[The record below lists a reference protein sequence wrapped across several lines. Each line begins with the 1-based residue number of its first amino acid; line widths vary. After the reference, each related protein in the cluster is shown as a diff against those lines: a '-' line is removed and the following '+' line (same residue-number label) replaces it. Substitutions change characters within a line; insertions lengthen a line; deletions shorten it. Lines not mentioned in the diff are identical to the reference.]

1 MLRVFLTI
9 SALIVIAVL
18 WFMWRLPDTGDMWFT
33 LAPTFGLFGVWG
45 GLVAVVVSAATWYV
59 SVPDHWLPLVFLG
72 LDPAALCA
80 GIMVLWTYR
89 KSDMSVE
96 TIAAQRLQAWIAIT
110 LGLIAVA
117 IGYTYVMTNKAVFTP
132 IGQ

>member
-1 MLRVFLTI
+1 
-9 SALIVIAVL
+9 
-18 WFMWRLPDTGDMWFT
+18 
-33 LAPTFGLFGVWG
+33 
-45 GLVAVVVSAATWYV
+45 
-59 SVPDHWLPLVFLG
+59 
-72 LDPAALCA
+72 
-80 GIMVLWTYR
+80 MVLWTYR